1 MTETLLKYV
10 SVISAVVG
18 ILSVLISLYGRLLYK
33 KVTEKKHQTAKK
45 YAMMLNDLT
54 KMFSE
59 IHYDRI
65 KSSPQNIEDVLI
77 FLQRVTDKYKLAFD
91 DITESNCRI
100 TIKVLNYE
108 KGDYIV
114 RTLVRDSFSESH
126 YKLFDKSF
134 KSRLTDD
141 TAALSIF
148 SGNKYFLENDL
159 TRMKA
164 YSSHDISQLTGKKEE
179 WMLPYSSTLVVP
191 IPYGSESRK
200 ESLLGFLT
208 IDSSK
213 RMAFDKSVDIDIAR
227 GLADA
232 MTPFLGQMQKLISF
246 NYE

>member
-1 MTETLLKYV
+1 MTELLLKYA
-10 SVISAVVG
+10 SVISVIVG
-18 ILSVLISLYGRLLYK
+18 VLSVLVSIYGRLLYK
-33 KVTEKKHQTAKK
+33 KVTVKKQLTAKK
-45 YAMMLNDLT
+45 YSVMLNDLT

-59 IHYDRI
+59 IDYERV
-65 KSSPQNIEDVLI
+65 KNSPQTIEEVLE
-77 FLQRVTDKYKLAFD
+77 FLQILTDKYKLAFD

-100 TIKVLNYE
+100 TIKILSYE
-108 KGDYIV
+108 NSDVVI

-126 YKLFDKSF
+126 GKIFDKSF

-159 TRMKA
+159 TKMKS
-164 YSSHDISQLTGKKEE
+164 YSSADILNLQKHRREL
-179 WMLPYSSTLVVP
+179 MLSYSSILVVP
-191 IPYGSESRK
+191 FSYGSESQR

-208 IDSSK
+208 INSSK

-232 MTPFLGQMQKLISF
+232 MTPIIIQMQKFVSS
-246 NYE
+246 NYN